1 MAQKTQQF
9 LSTMLNH
16 ADNAHLIFSSSAL
29 ELLANYGQAY

>member
-16 ADNAHLIFSSSAL
+16 ADNSHLVFASSAL
-29 ELLANYGQAY
+29 ELLANYGQAH